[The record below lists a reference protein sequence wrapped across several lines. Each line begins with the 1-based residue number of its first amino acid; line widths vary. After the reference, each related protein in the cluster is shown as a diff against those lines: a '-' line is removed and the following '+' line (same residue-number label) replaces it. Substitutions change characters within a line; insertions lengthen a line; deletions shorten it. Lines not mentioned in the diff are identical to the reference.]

1 MTGRRISSIVLSILG
16 FLSMIAGVIVILW
29 GMQAEPVIL
38 REPEKARQ
46 CAEGFLKAI
55 DAGINPEVRQDFSAF
70 RQLLENSGGNVSA
83 IPERFYSTYWFYS
96 FTQSKAH
103 RQ

>member
-1 MTGRRISSIVLSILG
+1 MAELSKLLAFMFKEDKEDILAQYNKM
-16 FLSMIAGVIVILW
+16 LDEADDV
-29 GMQAEPVIL
+29 
-38 REPEKARQ
+38 RY
-46 CAEGFLKAI
+46 
-55 DAGINPEVRQDFSAF
+55 GINPEVRQDFSAF
-70 RQLLENSGGNVSA
+70 RQLLEDSGGNVSA